1 MGLGWLG
8 ALLIV
13 IVLVALIV
21 AAVRLLAGSGESTGH
36 AGNIVLLV
44 LAVIGALAVAAAL
57 GMGFMHFGMMGGM

>member
-21 AAVRLLAGSGESTGH
+21 AAVRLLAGSGESTGR